1 VHRGKTDQRVF
12 DHSGHG
18 YDAVARLLA
27 RRLYRGVAA
36 EVAAGRPPAGA
47 SLLDIGTG
55 PGRLLSEL
63 AALRPDLRL
72 TGIDLS
78 PSMIAVAR
86 ERLATLG
93 PDAPIR
99 LDVGDGG
106 QMPYPDQSF
115 DLVVSTVSMH
125 HWQEPGRVVADA
137 HRVLRPGGRFW
148 VYDFAL
154 KRFQVFAASVE
165 ATFGTPPTRDVR
177 WFGPL
182 GLPLIVRLAAVR

>member
-1 VHRGKTDQRVF
+1 MHRGRTDQHLF

-18 YDAVARLLA
+18 YDFIAGLLA

-36 EVAAGRPPAGA
+36 EVAAQRPPAGA
-47 SLLDIGTG
+47 SVLDVGTG

-63 AALRPDLRL
+63 AAQRPDLRL

-78 PSMIAVAR
+78 PSMIEVAR
-86 ERLATLG
+86 QRLAALG
-93 PDAPIR
+93 PQAPIR

-106 QMPYPDQSF
+106 QMPYPDRSF

-125 HWQEPGRVVADA
+125 HWQEPGRVVAEA
-137 HRVLRPGGRFW
+137 YRVLRPGGRFW

-154 KRFQVFAASVE
+154 KRFPVFEASVE
-165 ATFGTPPTRDVR
+165 ATFGALPTRNGR
-177 WFGPL
+177 WFGPF

>member
-1 VHRGKTDQRVF
+1 MHRGRTDQRFF

-18 YDAVARLLA
+18 YDAITRLLA

-36 EVAAGRPPAGA
+36 EVAAERPPAGA
-47 SLLDIGTG
+47 SVLDVGTG

-63 AALRPDLRL
+63 AARRPDLRL

-78 PSMIAVAR
+78 PSMIEVAR
-86 ERLATLG
+86 ERLAALG
-93 PDAPIR
+93 SQAPIR

-137 HRVLRPGGRFW
+137 YRVLRPRGRFW

-154 KRFQVFAASVE
+154 KRFPVFEASVE
-165 ATFGTPPTRDVR
+165 ATFGAPPSRRVR

-182 GLPLIVRLAAVR
+182 GLPLIVRLAAIR

>member
-1 VHRGKTDQRVF
+1 MHRGRTHQRFF

-18 YDAVARLLA
+18 YDAITRLLA

-36 EVAAGRPPAGA
+36 EVAAERPPAGA
-47 SLLDIGTG
+47 SVLDVGTG

-63 AALRPDLRL
+63 AARRPDLRL

-78 PSMIAVAR
+78 PSMIEVAR
-86 ERLATLG
+86 ERLAALG
-93 PDAPIR
+93 SQAPIR

-137 HRVLRPGGRFW
+137 YRVLRPRGRFW

-154 KRFQVFAASVE
+154 KRFPVFEAGVE
-165 ATFGTPPTRDVR
+165 ATFGAPPTRRVR

-182 GLPLIVRLAAVR
+182 GLPLIVRLAAIR